1 MPGTTDTG
9 NHCDDCLTSI
19 TLPFTYQL
27 YDQNFTTASVD
38 SNGTL
43 QFVAGVSTFTNSC
56 LPDTGATYTIFP
68 FWDDLYTI
76 NSGFGIFTSVSGTA
90 PNRIFNIEWRD
101 QYYPGTGNANFEVR
115 LYEGQ
120 KRFDIIYGASTDSG
134 ASATVG
140 VQRDNAGVN
149 FTQYECS
156 TGGLT
161 NGLMLTFTQ
170 PSCATDT
177 PNPTST
183 PTSTNTRTA
192 VPSTSTSTAVPST
205 STSTAVPHQH
215 THFGVSFPDP
225 WRQYSYTRAV
235 QHAWRAYSYP
245 HSLHPHLYGRTRWLN
260 ILSLHSL
267 PGLQGDYQRLSRWH
281 IQAWQ

>member
-1 MPGTTDTG
+1 MI
-9 NHCDDCLTSI
+9 DCLTSI

-27 YDQNFTTASVD
+27 YDQNFTSASVD

-56 LPDTGATYTIFP
+56 LPDTVATYTIFP

-156 TGGLT
+156 SGGLT

-177 PNPTST
+177 PN
-183 PTSTNTRTA
+183 R
-192 VPSTSTSTAVPST
+192 STSTHYACAS
-205 STSTAVPHQH
+205 HQH
-215 THFGVSFPDP
+215 THSSASYQHTYFGVSFPDP
-225 WRQYSYTRAV
+225 WRQYGYTRAV

-245 HSLHPHLYGRTRWLN
+245 HSLHPHLYGRAGWLN
-260 ILSLHSL
+260 ILPLHSL
-267 PGLQGDYQRLSRWH
+267 PGLQGDHQRLSRWH